1 MPVYIYGIVRHDLPM
16 IFCQVQA
23 AQRIQ
28 AAQRGCQAAQRGCQA
43 RQVYAT
49 QARGPRLLDDW
60 TIFRGDS

>member
-28 AAQRGCQAAQRGCQA
+28 AAQRGCQA